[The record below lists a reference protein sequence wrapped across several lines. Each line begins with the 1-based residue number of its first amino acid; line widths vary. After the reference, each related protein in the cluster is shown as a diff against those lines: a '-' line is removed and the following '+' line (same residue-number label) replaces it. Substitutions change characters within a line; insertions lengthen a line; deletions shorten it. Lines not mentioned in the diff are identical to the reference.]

1 MVGTLPRRTPRRREL
16 IHLFVQLVHQGTP
29 VGLRGQACY
38 ARCATDCRMMSG
50 ILSERVCPR
59 RPSPSQQCGSAV
71 MLRGGDI
78 EGRPCNVK
86 PSTRFCLGSVWWRSS
101 KRR

>member
-38 ARCATDCRMMSG
+38 ARCATDCCQGLVRTSLPTASLPLATM
-50 ILSERVCPR
+50 R
-59 RPSPSQQCGSAV
+59 
-71 MLRGGDI
+71 
-78 EGRPCNVK
+78 
-86 PSTRFCLGSVWWRSS
+86 
-101 KRR
+101 

>member
-38 ARCATDCRMMSG
+38 ARCATDCCQGS
-50 ILSERVCPR
+50 CPNEFAHGVPPPR
-59 RPSPSQQCGSAV
+59 NNAV
-71 MLRGGDI
+71 VQLCCAAVTSRA
-78 EGRPCNVK
+78 GRA
-86 PSTRFCLGSVWWRSS
+86 T
-101 KRR
+101 